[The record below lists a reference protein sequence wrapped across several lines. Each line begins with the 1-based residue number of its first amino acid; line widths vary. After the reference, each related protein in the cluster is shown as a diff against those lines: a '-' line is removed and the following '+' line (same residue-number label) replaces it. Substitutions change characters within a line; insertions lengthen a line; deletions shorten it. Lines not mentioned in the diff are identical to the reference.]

1 MTFPNLFSPN
11 FKHKKMLIKL
21 QVSNLEELNIYIT
34 IKKIVKLNEFAFLRP
49 TSALG
54 PRPFRVTCPLLW
66 ETLT

>member
-1 MTFPNLFSPN
+1 
-11 FKHKKMLIKL
+11 MLIKL

-49 TSALG
+49 TSALA